1 MVYGISI
8 AKVGNLCKQGRL
20 LRCRRGAQ
28 CAPGVFALKGGGEV
42 PVLHGQECGL
52 RGRLAGKRGPCPLLS
67 ITPAGGGSRM
77 PATANKFYPHS
88 VEKFDLR

>member
-42 PVLHGQECGL
+42 PVLHGLECGL

-67 ITPAGGGSRM
+67 ITPRHGTVTGARDRKQILSTYCG
-77 PATANKFYPHS
+77 KI
-88 VEKFDLR
+88 